1 MKKFKIVSLTL
12 VTTIICNALIGC
24 KINLNDK
31 IHKLKDAS
39 PIMLTLFISEDL
51 GEAKFDDAVANKI
64 KELTCVNLEIICAD
78 SSFSKPI
85 DLMIAKEDYPDLIY
99 AKGDTSKL
107 IDARAIIKLDDYFE
121 EKGENLKNLYGDQI
135 KRLRYSL
142 DDPSIYTVGAS
153 GVSSAQWNPNGTMQ
167 LQHRVLK
174 ELGYPKINTI
184 YDYEEALKRY
194 IEKYPETN
202 GEKTIGL
209 SLMASDW
216 RWLITVGNIA
226 SSAAGIPDDG
236 QFKIDD
242 ESQKATYKF
251 QLPEV
256 KEYIK
261 WLNHLNAEG
270 LLDPESFT
278 QDDST
283 YRGKLDRGVV
293 LGISDAKWGYE
304 SSMKNLINNGN
315 EEATFAPLPVTIN
328 ETYKDQSLKDYGFS
342 GGNGIGISKSCEN
355 KERAFEFLDWLA
367 SDEAQVLL
375 NWGIEGVHYKIENGK
390 RTFLPEIEKQKNT
403 DNSFAFNTGVGKYSN
418 YFPQRGDGAL
428 DSTGNYYTTNS
439 LENYENAY
447 NSSEKETLKVYG
459 VNSWVDLFPKAEEL
473 GVSKHGQQWQYI
485 IPTDS
490 DMAIIQS
497 RLDEYTQ
504 KSITEVILGP
514 ESQFDDS
521 WNKIQ
526 EEMKKIGVEQLN
538 DDMSKMTVEKIKL
551 WNE

>member
-1 MKKFKIVSLTL
+1 MIKKKFISAMIVAAMA
-12 VTTIICNALIGC
+12 CNILIGC
-24 KINLNDK
+24 NLDIKNK
-31 IHKLKDAS
+31 ENKLKDTS
-39 PIMLTLFISEDL
+39 PITFTLFISEDL
-51 GEAKFDDAVANKI
+51 GETKFDDSVAEKI
-64 KELTCVNLEIICAD
+64 KEITGVNLDIICAD
-78 SSFSKPI
+78 NNFSKPI

-107 IDARAIIKLDDYFE
+107 IDARAIIKLDDYI
-121 EKGENLKNLYGDQI
+121 EKEGNNIKNLYGDQI

-142 DDPSIYTVGAS
+142 DDESIYTVGAS

-174 ELGYPKINTI
+174 ELGYPEINTI
-184 YDYEEALKRY
+184 YDYEEAIKSY
-194 IEKYPETN
+194 IAKYPETN

-226 SSAAGIPDDG
+226 SAAAGIPDDG

-242 ESQKATYKF
+242 ETQKATYKF

-261 WLNHLNAEG
+261 WLNHMNAEG

-304 SSMKNLINNGN
+304 SSMKNLINAGN
-315 EEATFAPLPVTIN
+315 EESTFAPLPVTIAEN
-328 ETYKDQSLKDYGFS
+328 YKDQSLKDYGFS
-342 GGNGIGISKSCEN
+342 GGNGIAISKSCEN

-390 RTFLPEIEKQKNT
+390 RVFLPEIEKQKNT
-403 DNSFAFNTGVGKYSN
+403 DNGFAFNTGIGKYTS

-439 LENYENAY
+439 LENYKNSY
-447 NSSEKETLKVYG
+447 NNTEKETLRAYG
-459 VNSWVDLFPKAEEL
+459 ADSWVDLFPKAEEL
-473 GVSKHGQQWQYI
+473 GISKHGQQWQYI

-490 DMAIIQS
+490 DMAIIQN

-504 KSITEVILGP
+504 KAITEAILGP
-514 ESQFDDS
+514 ESEFDNS
-521 WNKIQ
+521 WSKIQ
-526 EEMKKIGVEQLN
+526 EEMINMGVEQLN

-551 WNE
+551 WN

>member
-1 MKKFKIVSLTL
+1 MKKFKTVSLTL

-24 KINLNDK
+24 NINLNDK

-39 PIMLTLFISEDL
+39 PITLTLFISEDL
-51 GEAKFDDAVANKI
+51 GEAKFDDAVADKI
-64 KELTCVNLEIICAD
+64 KELTGVNLEIICAD

-142 DDPSIYTVGAS
+142 EDQSIYTVGAS

-328 ETYKDQSLKDYGFS
+328 EIYKDQSLKDYGFS

-390 RTFLPEIEKQKNT
+390 RIFLPEIEKQKNT

-439 LENYENAY
+439 IENYENAY
-447 NSSEKETLKVYG
+447 NSAEKETLKAYG
-459 VNSWVDLFPKAEEL
+459 VNSWVDLFPEAEEL

-490 DMAIIQS
+490 DMAIIQN

-526 EEMKKIGVEQLN
+526 EEMKKMGVEQLN